1 MKIKFLSPATIN
13 RIAAGEVIERP
24 ASAVKELV
32 ENAIDAGSTDI
43 SIILQSGG
51 RNLISISDNGSGMTK
66 EELEVAVERHTTS
79 KLDEANLLNIQHFGF
94 RGEALASI
102 GAVSKLTITSRVRG
116 EADAWSI
123 SVIGNEKEE
132 VIPASLLAGTKV
144 EVRDLFFATPARLK
158 FLRSERTEIQ
168 HTQDMINK
176 IAMANPHVAFS
187 LISDN
192 KTLLKV
198 AAASRKDRIAAVMGK
213 EFIDNAV
220 EVNAE
225 NDGIK
230 ITGYVSIPTF
240 NRGTSSE
247 QYLYVNNRP
256 VKDKLLMSVIKVAYQ
271 DFLARDR
278 HPVAVLYIDID
289 TEEVD
294 VNVHP
299 AKAEVRFRDPNLIK
313 RAIISSIKN
322 ALHSESH
329 KTSTT
334 IATETLAYFA
344 PKSMPQAGFS
354 YSAPK
359 TLYAPRVSEPVKN
372 YFQPASL
379 FSDVMVMPEVR
390 KEEAAPTEEYKDFPL
405 GNAKC
410 QLHGTYIVAQ
420 SKDSIII
427 VDQHA
432 AHERLVYE
440 KLKKNY
446 ADNSVKRQ
454 RLLIPE
460 IIEIPEKACN
470 HLIERKPELAKFG
483 LNFDQAGLNAII
495 VNEIPSLIGSS
506 DVKGLI
512 KDLADDFLEYGE
524 NLSLAELIEHILE
537 TFACHHSIR
546 AGRQLNLFE
555 MNALL
560 REMEQTPHSG
570 QCNHGRPTYVELK
583 LNDIEKLF
591 GRK

>member
-1 MKIKFLSPATIN
+1 MKIKFLSPVTIN

-43 SIILQSGG
+43 NITLQSGG
-51 RNLISISDNGSGMTK
+51 RNLISIIDNGSGMTK
-66 EELEVAVERHTTS
+66 EELGIAVERHTTS
-79 KLDEANLLNIQHFGF
+79 KLDETNLLNIQHFGF

-102 GAVSKLTITSRVRG
+102 GAVSKLTITSRARG
-116 EADAWSI
+116 EADAWEL

-132 VIPASLLAGTKV
+132 VIPASLLGGTKV

-176 IAMANPHVAFS
+176 IAMANPHVGFT

-192 KTLLKV
+192 KNLLKV
-198 AAASRKDRIAAVMGK
+198 APTSRKERIAAVMGK

-225 NDGIK
+225 NEGIK

-289 TEEVD
+289 REEVD

-322 ALHSESH
+322 TLHSESH

-334 IATETLAYFA
+334 IATETLTYFA

-359 TLYAPRVSEPVKN
+359 TSYVPRASEPARTN
-372 YFQPASL
+372 FQPASL
-379 FSDVMVMPEVR
+379 FADVMVMPEVR
-390 KEEAAPTEEYKDFPL
+390 KEEAASSEEYKDFPL

-420 SKDSIII
+420 NKDSIII

-440 KLKKNY
+440 KLKKNF

-470 HLIERKPELAKFG
+470 YLIARKQKLAKFG
-483 LNFDQAGLNAII
+483 LGFEQAGLNAII
-495 VNEIPSLIGSS
+495 VNEIPSLIGNG

-524 NLSLAELIEHILE
+524 NLTLAELIEHILE